1 MYNGIEAMATPQLIS
16 TLRRSYALAEAN
28 RPRVILLTKPPNFD
42 DSAKKGNQRKTLV
55 GCCAA
60 TNLNGTQCSNRA
72 APGCGGFCKRHMP
85 TKEMLDQF

>member
-1 MYNGIEAMATPQLIS
+1 MYNGMATPEVAAS
-16 TLRRSYALAEAN
+16 VRRAYAEIESR
-28 RPRVILLTKPPNFD
+28 RPRTIFLSNPPAFD
-42 DSAKKGNQRKTLV
+42 DGAAKSATQRKTVV

-85 TKEMLDQF
+85 TREMLDQL

>member
-1 MYNGIEAMATPQLIS
+1 MATPEIIAS
-16 TLRRSYALAEAN
+16 VRRAYAEAEAK
-28 RPRVILLTKPPNFD
+28 RPKTIFLAKPPDFD
-42 DSAKKGNQRKTLV
+42 DSATRKATQRKTVV

-85 TKEMLDQF
+85 TKEMLEQL

>member
-1 MYNGIEAMATPQLIS
+1 MDSLAAS
-16 TLRRSYALAEAN
+16 VRRAYAEAEAK
-28 RPRVILLTKPPNFD
+28 RPKTIFLAKPPAFD
-42 DSAKKGNQRKTLV
+42 DSATRKATQRKTVV

-85 TKEMLDQF
+85 TKEMLEQL

>member
-1 MYNGIEAMATPQLIS
+1 MASPQIAASVRRAYADFEAT
-16 TLRRSYALAEAN
+16 
-28 RPRVILLTKPPNFD
+28 RPRTIFLAVAPDFEDGATKR
-42 DSAKKGNQRKTLV
+42 ATQRKAVV

-85 TKEMLDQF
+85 TKEMLDQL